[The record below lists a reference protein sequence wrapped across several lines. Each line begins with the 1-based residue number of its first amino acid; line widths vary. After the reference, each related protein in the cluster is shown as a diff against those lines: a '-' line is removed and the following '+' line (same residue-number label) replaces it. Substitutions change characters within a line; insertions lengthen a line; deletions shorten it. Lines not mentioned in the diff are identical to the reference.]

1 MNSAKKK
8 PTKIKTPKTYFLV
21 LRKIIWKLA
30 ESDELSH
37 KLPIGMDNG
46 FIDLGVMKVERLSL
60 KQNENTTDF

>member
-1 MNSAKKK
+1 M
-8 PTKIKTPKTYFLV
+8 V